1 MAIKSIPYGTTDFD
15 LIITENNYYV
25 DKTGYIPMV
34 EKSDRFFTFLRPR
47 RFGKTL
53 FLATLDAYYNV
64 KYKDKFDFYFKDKKV
79 YTQLTPKRNSYLVM
93 KFDFSKV
100 DNNIEK
106 VYESFNSRIK
116 NTLADFLIQYKEY
129 FSEDIYKEFKNINK
143 CDDALDYVLT
153 QTKLANQK
161 VYLIIDEYDNFAN
174 SLLSR
179 NENDYISLTHGDG
192 FFRLFFNILKAHTSG

>member
-1 MAIKSIPYGTTDFD
+1 MATKSIPYGTTDFD

-64 KYKDKFDFYFKDKKV
+64 KYKDKFDLYFKDKKV
-79 YTQLTPKRNSYLVM
+79 YSQLTPKRNSYLVM
-93 KFDFSKV
+93 KFNFSAV

-106 VYESFNSRIK
+106 VYNSFNNPSV
-116 NTLADFLIQYKEY
+116 IQCVK
-129 FSEDIYKEFKNINK
+129 IVQ
-143 CDDALDYVLT
+143 LD
-153 QTKLANQK
+153 
-161 VYLIIDEYDNFAN
+161 
-174 SLLSR
+174 
-179 NENDYISLTHGDG
+179 
-192 FFRLFFNILKAHTSG
+192 